1 MSLIVQLLVDLPT
14 HTHSQFSQEIRGG
27 VVQTSQIDIAA
38 FSTEHLSAA
47 VNLSQQAGWSHRP
60 EDCEMALA
68 F

>member
-1 MSLIVQLLVDLPT
+1 M
-14 HTHSQFSQEIRGG
+14 
-27 VVQTSQIDIAA
+27 QTSQIDIAA